1 MEVTN
6 LKQIIPNSNNNMLT
20 VGQPAEIHGI
30 VESIEKSRVKAIIY
44 PEEKKDKK
52 K

>member
-1 MEVTN
+1 MREGRNV
-6 LKQIIPNSNNNMLT
+6 IRGDRIT
-20 VGQPAEIHGI
+20 VFLNEDRGI